1 MAGALETTVPMYIVH
16 GNLYKEAFSE
26 ELCTENIAHR
36 RHCTKK
42 SFVPRISAC
51 ATKLL
56 WHENCLMLL
65 WHLVKLGS
73 LNFRVGAKFHPYI
86 GGLGQVQAAE
96 EPRSRKGTK
105 RKRKKMPVRRK
116 GL

>member
-1 MAGALETTVPMYIVH
+1 MAGTLETTVPMYIVH
-16 GNLYKEAFSE
+16 SILYKEAFSE

-65 WHLVKLGS
+65 RQFVKLGS
-73 LNFRVGAKFHPYI
+73 LNFRVGAKFHLYI
-86 GGLGQVQAAE
+86 GKKKRVIRPGTGLQATVYTG
-96 EPRSRKGTK
+96 SSCT
-105 RKRKKMPVRRK
+105 
-116 GL
+116 